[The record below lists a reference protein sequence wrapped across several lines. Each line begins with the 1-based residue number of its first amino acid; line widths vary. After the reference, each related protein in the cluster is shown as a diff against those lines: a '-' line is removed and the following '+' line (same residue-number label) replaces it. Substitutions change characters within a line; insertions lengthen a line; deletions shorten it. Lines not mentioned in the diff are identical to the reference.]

1 MDRVPDDN
9 DKTVLTRRNNSSPPT
24 RTSGRPPSGN
34 ALPIGTR
41 LSEFEIVGLVG
52 EGGFGIVYLAEDH
65 SLKRRVAIKEYM
77 PAALATRGEDASVVV
92 RSERHAETFE
102 TGRHSFVN
110 EARLLARFD
119 HPALLKVFRFWEA
132 NGTAYMAMPY
142 YAGKT
147 LREVLRERKG
157 QAPDQAWFHKLL
169 DPVMDALA
177 LMHAEHCFHR
187 DIAPDNIMLLPNG
200 RPVLLDFGA
209 ARRVISDMTQALTV
223 ILKPG
228 YAPVEQYAEMPGI
241 KQGPWTDIYALAAVV
256 YCTITG
262 HPPPPSVGRMLRD
275 AYRPLAEIAAGS
287 YSAQFLHA
295 IDRCLSVKAEDRPQ
309 SIAEMRALLEVTESS
324 VSEASIVTRAN
335 YADKDR
341 GDAAQ
346 PVTGAPPDSERWTR
360 TLPPTGSPEIAAAEE
375 IVLPTQET
383 VRTIAQAAVQVPA
396 QVSNQIPAQ
405 AAIQA
410 LVQPV
415 REEPIPPAVSP
426 QDSPAPRSVSAP
438 VQPGQRKTGLFIAA
452 VGAVAVLAGG
462 ITLLR
467 QPPDPAPAPAV
478 ESVSGAAKTPDGEL
492 PTGPAAMP
500 PAMTVHEP
508 VKVPPP
514 VLHSVSPVSVE
525 AAFAATTAASDQ
537 RFALK
542 VDKVRSPVL
551 IGKESLTFTLHSQ
564 RKGWVYLFL
573 WDEATASLALIFP
586 NSYDQN
592 NAIDAN
598 KPMAFPR
605 PDWAY
610 QADLPKGAW
619 RVLPLVSEAPRDFSV
634 LRLNPETQ
642 SVSRKVLEAALT
654 EAGQG
659 GLALAGTPGCAKQ
672 AACSADFAALSFTV
686 DEAADEER
694 KKKSAART
702 ETAAPASAN
711 SNKPRNNSVE
721 QAEKRYVKELNK
733 SLDKLLQDN

>member
-1 MDRVPDDN
+1 VSDENDK
-9 DKTVLTRRNNSSPPT
+9 DKTVLIRRNNSSPRT
-24 RTSGRPPSGN
+24 RASARSTSGN

-77 PAALATRGEDASVVV
+77 PAALATRGDDASVIV
-92 RSERHAETFE
+92 RSERQAETFE
-102 TGRHSFVN
+102 IGRRSFVN

-147 LREVLRERKG
+147 LRDVMRERKG
-157 QAPDQAWFHKLL
+157 QAPDQAWFHKVL
-169 DPVMDALA
+169 DPVMDALE

-187 DIAPDNIMLLPNG
+187 DIAPDNIMLLPDD

-275 AYRPLAEIAAGS
+275 AYQPLAEIAAGV
-287 YSAQFLHA
+287 YSEPFLHA
-295 IDRCLSVKAEDRPQ
+295 IDRCLSVKAEERPQ
-309 SIAEMRALLEVTESS
+309 SIAEMRALFEVTESP
-324 VSEASIVTRAN
+324 VCEANIVTIAN
-335 YADKDR
+335 YDDKDR
-341 GDAAQ
+341 GDEAKPATVAAS
-346 PVTGAPPDSERWTR
+346 GSERRTR
-360 TLPPTGSPEIAAAEE
+360 TLPPTNLPETAAAGV
-375 IVLPTQET
+375 VLPTQAP
-383 VRTIAQAAVQVPA
+383 VQTIAQAAVQAPARTTAPTPA
-396 QVSNQIPAQ
+396 QPTIQTPAQ
-405 AAIQA
+405 PAGKEPVSSAKSLQA
-410 LVQPV
+410 SLPTP
-415 REEPIPPAVSP
+415 PIDAT
-426 QDSPAPRSVSAP
+426 A
-438 VQPGQRKTGLFIAA
+438 QPGKRKTGWLIAG
-452 VGAVAVLAGG
+452 VGAAAVLAGG
-462 ITLLR
+462 IALLR
-467 QPPDPAPAPAV
+467 PQPEPVPTAESASSTVKAP
-478 ESVSGAAKTPDGEL
+478 GKEL
-492 PTGPAAMP
+492 PADPVAKP
-500 PAMTVHEP
+500 PATPAQEP
-508 VKVPPP
+508 MAPPPP
-514 VLHSVSPVSVE
+514 VIPTAPPVSVE

-542 VDKVRSPVL
+542 VDKVRSPV
-551 IGKESLTFTLHSQ
+551 IVGKEPLTFTLHSQ
-564 RKGWVYLFL
+564 RQGWVYVLL

-586 NSYDQN
+586 NGYDQN
-592 NAIDAN
+592 NEIGAN
-598 KPMAFPR
+598 KPMVFPR

-610 QADLPKGAW
+610 QADPPKGAW
-619 RVLPLVSEAPRDFSV
+619 RVLPVVSEAPRDFSL
-634 LRLNPETQ
+634 LRLNPDTQ
-642 SVSRKVLEAALT
+642 TVTRKVLEAALT

-659 GLALAGTPGCAKQ
+659 GLALAGTPSCAKQ
-672 AACSADFAALSFTV
+672 PSCPADFAALSFTV
-686 DEAADEER
+686 EEASDEER

-702 ETAAPASAN
+702 ETAAPATASG
-711 SNKPRNNSVE
+711 SKPRSSSVE

-733 SLDKLLQDN
+733 SLDKLLQDK